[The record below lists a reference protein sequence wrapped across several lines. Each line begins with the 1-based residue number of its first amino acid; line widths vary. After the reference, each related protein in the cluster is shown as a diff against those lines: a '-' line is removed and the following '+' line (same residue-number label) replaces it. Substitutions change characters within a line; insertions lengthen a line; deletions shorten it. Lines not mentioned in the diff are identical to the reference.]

1 MSERLSISRRT
12 FMTGVAAATLG
23 ATTLAAPARAARAIK
38 LRVSSSAPPERFG
51 SHYLW
56 FKPFQDELQRRV
68 GDKIVLE
75 YFPNGQLGKEADVV
89 NQVRAGSVDMI
100 LTGTSIWANLVPE
113 FGLLDLGFL
122 FQSYDHC
129 AKALDAG
136 VGAAYDKMLQ
146 ERTGVSVLGWGFQAG
161 SRSIYTKKKI
171 TSVTELHGVKLRV
184 LPTKAFIDTFNIIG
198 ATPTP
203 IPINECY
210 TAAQTGVVDGMEHD
224 PGTVLAYKW
233 DEVVKY
239 GFLTRHI
246 YTPLLS
252 YIGKT
257 GLSKIP
263 DEHKKDFMEAAAFA
277 TASIRAEAPKVEAEA
292 MDKLKAK
299 GLEYTEVPKA
309 ELEDLRK
316 RMASEL
322 YPAFLKQYPSTEPMF
337 KTIKDLAAAQ

>member
-1 MSERLSISRRT
+1 MSDFFTINRRR
-12 FMTGVAAATLG
+12 FIQG
-23 ATTLAAPARAARAIK
+23 ATCAVASIPLATPALAARSIR
-38 LRVSSSAPPERFG
+38 LRVSSSAPPDRFG

-56 FKPFQDELQRRV
+56 FRPFQDELQRRV
-68 GDKIVLE
+68 GDRIVLE

-100 LTGTSIWANLVPE
+100 MTGTSIWANLVPE

-146 ERTGVSVLGWGFQAG
+146 DRTGVSVLGWGFQAG
-161 SRSIYTKKKI
+161 SRSIYTKKQI
-171 TSVTELHGVKLRV
+171 TSVLQLHGVKLRV

-252 YIGKT
+252 YIGKL
-257 GLSKIP
+257 GLAKIP
-263 DEHKKDFMEAAAFA
+263 DDLKKDFMDSAAFA
-277 TASIRAEAPKVEAEA
+277 TASIRAEVPKVEAEA
-292 MDKLKAK
+292 MDKLKAS
-299 GLEYTEVPKA
+299 GLVYTEVPKA
-309 ELEDLRK
+309 EIDDLRK
-316 RMASEL
+316 RMATDL
-322 YPAFLKQYPSTEPMF
+322 YPGFLKQYPSTEPMF
-337 KTIKDLAAAQ
+337 KTIMDLAAAH